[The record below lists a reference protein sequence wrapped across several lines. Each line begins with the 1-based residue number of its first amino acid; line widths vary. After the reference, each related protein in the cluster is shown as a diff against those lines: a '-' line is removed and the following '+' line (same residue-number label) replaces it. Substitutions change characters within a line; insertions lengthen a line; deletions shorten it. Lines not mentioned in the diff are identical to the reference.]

1 VPGHTAVITIVQ
13 SVASWFIQYA
23 FVERRLD
30 NGSVQPIGFVKR
42 PSSPSMDWF
51 FRLPS
56 NNSTRIEKFAVKSW
70 GSFSQHLMSALLLS
84 LSSFFILF
92 PPSVVVLLLMTDAL
106 SGDMDFMQENRVA
119 WKLLLWET
127 GLGFFF
133 GLVMGTITATL
144 WLIRAGWEAHCV
156 EE

>member
-1 VPGHTAVITIVQ
+1 
-13 SVASWFIQYA
+13 
-23 FVERRLD
+23 
-30 NGSVQPIGFVKR
+30 
-42 PSSPSMDWF
+42 
-51 FRLPS
+51 
-56 NNSTRIEKFAVKSW
+56 
-70 GSFSQHLMSALLLS
+70 MSALLLS